1 MEIREQLAVLKPEM
15 EACTSDSEDVP
26 HKEIQEETAVF
37 NPEIKDC
44 TIDNEDI
51 THNDVQTYEHNILD
65 EAESSDL
72 KLFTR
77 DEDLVQEPKINQ
89 RNFVTQSKL
98 EFQKMIP
105 KQYRCRKKDIPR
117 FRMNNF
123 CFNEEEPEY
132 CQYEVTREDIRK
144 HIEKASKV
152 PDTVKGRVSDWL
164 SKMDAYLAS
173 PNDEVESKPV
183 NTQTYDTV
191 QPELTNNQTQNLAD
205 STSSRNKIYTESTS
219 AVRSKLSTDST
230 CSENK
235 INTKS
240 AKEKPRPVKTQMYDT
255 VQPELTYDESQNLAV
270 STSLRNKIYTELTS
284 AVRPKKLT
292 DCTGSENK
300 VNTKNAIVTH
310 EVPYKK
316 FQNSKEDLCS
326 DNFINPECEIP
337 HENIKNYSYS
347 DTVPNKENG
356 ILSSELPNDP
366 PGGSFGNSD
375 DRISLHLVDDTYLDT
390 VSYEVNDITPEV
402 PNNPS
407 QNLPSDTSLENII
420 NLENTYL
427 VNDQVANDEE
437 LFDNVE
443 NIRNGSMET
452 AAADSEER
460 SNWSVMNDLNLG
472 PDYGASSHQVS
483 SQMDTSNIYI
493 SDDDSNY
500 ILETAGAVT
509 DNEITQSLNIVQNG
523 GVEETYIAVKHKV
536 NNNSVDKHKHKSKTS
551 QITPTENSWRVNG
564 NGVIQVDG
572 LPKNCVLSN
581 LEEMVSNF
589 GTVSDCEKRVVGDRL
604 SIRFR

>member
-15 EACTSDSEDVP
+15 EARTNDSEDIP
-26 HKEIQEETAVF
+26 HKEIQEETAVL
-37 NPEIKDC
+37 NPDIEEC

-51 THNDVQTYEHNILD
+51 PHNDVQTYEHNTID
-65 EAESSDL
+65 EAEPSDL

-77 DEDLVQEPKINQ
+77 DEDFVQEPKINQ
-89 RNFVTQSKL
+89 RNFVMQSKL

-132 CQYEVTREDIRK
+132 CRYEVTREDIRK

-173 PNDEVESKPV
+173 PNDEAESKPV

-191 QPELTNNQTQNLAD
+191 QPELTYNQTQNLAD
-205 STSSRNKIYTESTS
+205 STELTS
-219 AVRSKLSTDST
+219 AGRSKKMTDST

-235 INTKS
+235 INTKR
-240 AKEKPRPVKTQMYDT
+240 AKEKPRPFNTQMYDT

-292 DCTGSENK
+292 DCIGSENK
-300 VNTKNAIVTH
+300 VNTKNAIVTP
-310 EVPYKK
+310 EVPYEK

-326 DNFINPECEIP
+326 DNLMNPECEIP
-337 HENIKNYSYS
+337 HQNIKNYSYS
-347 DTVPNKENG
+347 DTLPNKEKE
-356 ILSSELPNDP
+356 IFSSELPNDP
-366 PGGSFGNSD
+366 PEYSGGSFGNSD
-375 DRISLHLVDDTYLDT
+375 DKISLHLVDDTYLDT
-390 VSYEVNDITPEV
+390 VSYEVNDIAPEV

-407 QNLPSDTSLENII
+407 QNLLSDTSLENIL

-437 LFDNVE
+437 LFENEE

-452 AAADSEER
+452 SAADSEKP
-460 SNWSVMNDLNLG
+460 SNCSVMNDLNMG
-472 PDYGASSHQVS
+472 PEYGASSHPVF
-483 SQMDTSNIYI
+483 SQMDMSNIYI

-509 DNEITQSLNIVQNG
+509 DNEITQGLNIVQKG
-523 GVEETYIAVKHKV
+523 VVEEIYNAVKHKV
-536 NNNSVDKHKHKSKTS
+536 NNNSVDKHKHKSKTT
-551 QITPTENSWRVNG
+551 QTTPTENSWRLNG

>member
-15 EACTSDSEDVP
+15 EACISDSEDVQ

-37 NPEIKDC
+37 NPEIKEC

-51 THNDVQTYEHNILD
+51 SHYDVQTYEHNTLG
-65 EAESSDL
+65 EAEPSDL
-72 KLFTR
+72 KLFTSNG
-77 DEDLVQEPKINQ
+77 DFVQEPKINQ

-132 CQYEVTREDIRK
+132 CRYEVTREDIRK

-191 QPELTNNQTQNLAD
+191 PPELTNNQAQNLAD
-205 STSSRNKIYTESTS
+205 SAELTSTG
-219 AVRSKLSTDST
+219 RSKKLTDST

-240 AKEKPRPVKTQMYDT
+240 AKEKPKPVNTQMYDT

-292 DCTGSENK
+292 DSTCSENK
-300 VNTKNAIVTH
+300 VNTKNAIVTP
-310 EVPYKK
+310 EVPYGT

-326 DNFINPECEIP
+326 GNIMNPECKIP
-337 HENIKNYSYS
+337 HQNIKNYSYS
-347 DTVPNKENG
+347 DTVPNKENEV
-356 ILSSELPNDP
+356 LSSELPNDP
-366 PGGSFGNSD
+366 PEYSGGSFGNSD
-375 DRISLHLVDDTYLDT
+375 DKISLHLVDDTYLDT

-407 QNLPSDTSLENII
+407 QNLPSDTSLENIL
-420 NLENTYL
+420 NLESTYL

-437 LFDNVE
+437 LFENVE
-443 NIRNGSMET
+443 NIRNGSIET
-452 AAADSEER
+452 AGADSENP
-460 SNWSVMNDLNLG
+460 SNCSVMNDLNMG
-472 PDYGASSHQVS
+472 PEYGASSHPVS

-500 ILETAGAVT
+500 ILETAGAVN

-523 GVEETYIAVKHKV
+523 VVEETYNAVKHKV
-536 NNNSVDKHKHKSKTS
+536 NNNSVDKYKHKSKTS
-551 QITPTENSWRVNG
+551 QITSTENSWRLNG